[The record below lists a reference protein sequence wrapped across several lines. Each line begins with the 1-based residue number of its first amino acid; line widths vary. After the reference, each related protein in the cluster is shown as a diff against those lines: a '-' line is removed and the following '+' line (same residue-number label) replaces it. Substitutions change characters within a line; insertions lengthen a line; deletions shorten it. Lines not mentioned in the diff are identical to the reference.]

1 MKSPI
6 NRRQFGLSAVAGA
19 AGIAGFLAGK
29 QVVAEDLS
37 DHLIK
42 GFMVTHDG
50 YRSLKVFDCQEH
62 IVVFFDATDSP
73 RFKGGYVRSKVH
85 ESVMCFH
92 EGPAYPYPYAKAVV
106 HIDKGRVTKVV
117 ATIPQLPPV
126 PGQPQYLVVDSE
138 GGSHEIPSLQ
148 RWRNA

>member
-85 ESVMCFH
+85 ESVMCF
-92 EGPAYPYPYAKAVV
+92 
-106 HIDKGRVTKVV
+106 KGRVTKVV